1 MFKWKRPSGSIIETN
16 ETDASVE
23 AAAAL
28 GWKPYDAAD
37 TVELDVRGL
46 PWDARLNTKNKAK
59 HDNGKWKYKKGINA
73 DLALPVEIE
82 LLDS

>member
-1 MFKWKRPSGSIIETN
+1 MYKWTKPNGSIIETN

-23 AAAAL
+23 AATAL
-28 GWKPYDAAD
+28 GWKVFEP
-37 TVELDVRGL
+37 TMVELDARNL

-59 HDNGKWKYKKGINA
+59 HDSGNWKYKKGINA

-82 LLDS
+82 LLK